1 MFFAVLP
8 FPTFRIWIVIAFIHF
23 TGSSSRTRTTLTKT
37 LFEKWTLM
45 QKWVANWRTQFNEYC
60 YGWWAAVVAVAPVG
74 TLQSNTVM
82 DLLNWFWFY
91 GISVNM
97 LRSYLWFRFFLLIR
111 TWYLYL
117 SLCCAVCLL
126 LCCCGSFYSFCF
138 EISAM
143 SEFVGCLNRTK
154 ILDSQPLIF
163 ICFICWMKR
172 NHYANFRF
180 VVCVSECVYVFIVL
194 SLRYTNKPR
203 QPNEMLAW
211 TRPHTQ
217 HIIYQTK
224 NKKKLVFTYNTLIC
238 MLACETDDH
247 NYD

>member
-117 SLCCAVCLL
+117 SLCCAV
-126 LCCCGSFYSFCF
+126 LCVCF
-138 EISAM
+138 FAVVVIFIASVLR
-143 SEFVGCLNRTK
+143 FQRCLNLLAAWIELRFLIAATHLYMLHL
-154 ILDSQPLIF
+154 LDETQSLCEFSIRRL
-163 ICFICWMKR
+163 CEWMC
-172 NHYANFRF
+172 
-180 VVCVSECVYVFIVL
+180 VCVYR
-194 SLRYTNKPR
+194 SLTSIHK
-203 QPNEMLAW
+203 
-211 TRPHTQ
+211 
-217 HIIYQTK
+217 
-224 NKKKLVFTYNTLIC
+224 
-238 MLACETDDH
+238 
-247 NYD
+247 

>member
-1 MFFAVLP
+1 MS
-8 FPTFRIWIVIAFIHF
+8 R
-23 TGSSSRTRTTLTKT
+23 SSRSSTSRHTAV
-37 LFEKWTLM
+37 
-45 QKWVANWRTQFNEYC
+45 Q
-60 YGWWAAVVAVAPVG
+60 YGHGFIELVLV
-74 TLQSNTVM
+74 L
-82 DLLNWFWFY
+82 
-91 GISVNM
+91 
-97 LRSYLWFRFFLLIR
+97 
-111 TWYLYL
+111 WYLRQYASVL
-117 SLCCAVCLL
+117 SLVSFLSLDSHLIFVSFSLLCCAVCLL

-180 VVCVSECVYVFIVL
+180 IVCVSECVYVFIVL